1 MDYLAKLAKW
11 NQAIFRVKANMSYVQ
26 SYPLL
31 PALKKIYR
39 HDQLPNSAYEVGQ
52 LRKGT
57 KKNNPNYIFIKRGK
71 NLSILITY
79 VTQWDNKDRYICR
92 QKDFPL
98 KVLSCFPKA
107 LEEFRKPPAEGGLH
121 PGAMISVDEDV
132 DGEMLAVGSTARG
145 YNLTNWSR
153 DANGEDADPNYYE
166 PTSLDLDY
174 DLLYDYGLL
183 DLWKSLGE
191 KYEKGQL

>member
-1 MDYLAKLAKW
+1 
-11 NQAIFRVKANMSYVQ
+11 MSYVQ
-26 SYPLL
+26 NYPLL
-31 PALKKIYR
+31 SPLKKIRR
-39 HDQLPNSAYEVGQ
+39 HDQLPNEAQIIGQ
-52 LRKGT
+52 LREGDHKDDVLFMFVKNGT
-57 KKNNPNYIFIKRGK
+57 GLTIIE
-71 NLSILITY
+71 TY
-79 VTQWDNKDRYICR
+79 TTQWKTGPVYSCDQY
-92 QKDFPL
+92 DFPL
-98 KVLSCFPKA
+98 KVLSWFPKA

-121 PGAMISVDEDV
+121 AGAMISADEDV
-132 DGEMLAVGSTARG
+132 DGEMLAVGSTTRG

-153 DANGEDADPNYYE
+153 DADGEDADPNYYE